1 VPAGA
6 VVQVAPRAVL
16 ATVGTVTVAGGYGSA
31 MARDPADPR
40 AFYLLTDRG
49 PNYDVG
55 ADVKAFVDPAFAPRI
70 GRFRLT
76 GGELWLERAVILRA
90 ADGAP
95 LSGLPNPAGSGG
107 TGESAVRMDGTA
119 LAFDPAGV
127 DPEGLAALADGTF
140 WVSEEYGPR
149 LLHVARDGRTLE
161 RVGVTEGRCRLPAVL
176 AARRPNRG
184 IEGLAVLPSGALVA
198 ALEAP
203 LDNPRAAGRASRVV
217 RLLRLDPRTCETRQ
231 YVYLLER
238 PDVGLADITAASDT
252 VLYVIERDTRL
263 PGDSAAP
270 SAVKRIYRVSL
281 AGASDVSGP
290 ADAPAGR
297 RFDGRTLEE
306 LDSAALAR
314 AGITP
319 VGKVLVADLLA
330 LGYPHSKPEGL
341 AVMDDSTIAV
351 SNDDDFGVADA
362 DGRLAPKILPQTGA
376 VDVNTV
382 WFVRL
387 QPPRP

>member
-6 VVQVAPRAVL
+6 VVQVVPRAVL
-16 ATVGTVTVAGGYGSA
+16 ATVGSVTVAGGYGSA
-31 MARDPADPR
+31 LARDPADAR

-49 PNYDVG
+49 PNYDAG
-55 ADVKAFVDPAFAPRI
+55 PDVKAFVHPAYTPRI

-76 GGELWLERAVILRA
+76 DRELRLERTVTLRA

-95 LSGLPNPAGSGG
+95 LTGLPNPAGAGG

-119 LAFDPAGV
+119 IAFDPAGV

-149 LLHVARDGRTLE
+149 LLHLAPDGRTLD

-184 IEGLAVLPSGALVA
+184 IEGLALLPGGALVA

-203 LDNPRAAGRASRVV
+203 LDNPRVAGRTSRVV
-217 RLLRLDPRTCETRQ
+217 RLVRLDPRTCETRQ

-238 PDVGLADITAASDT
+238 PDLGLADVTAVSDT
-252 VLYVIERDTRL
+252 TLYVIERDTRL
-263 PGDSAAP
+263 PGDTAAP

-281 AGASDVSGP
+281 AGATDVGGP
-290 ADAPAGR
+290 HDAPTGR
-297 RFDGRTLEE
+297 QFDGRTLEE
-306 LDSAALAR
+306 LDSLGLAR

-319 VGKVLVADLLA
+319 VAKTPVADLLA

-341 AVMDDSTIAV
+341 AVVDDSTLAV

-362 DGRLAPKILPQTGA
+362 DGRLAPKVLPRTGA

-382 WFVRL
+382 WFVRVR
-387 QPPRP
+387 PRP